1 MAEISFEYWNKLAN
15 QIIMIS
21 SLLGGFSLTIIAN
34 ILVSKANTPIVRKI
48 LIAATLAGSF
58 FLISVFA
65 MTKLLMITTDGYPL
79 VVTSADLMVPRI
91 IGTISFFFGIFSL
104 IAIMSLAGWTKS
116 KTMGKFTTTLGIVTL
131 VVILLMV
138 T

>member
-79 VVTSADLMVPRI
+79 VVTSANLMVPRI